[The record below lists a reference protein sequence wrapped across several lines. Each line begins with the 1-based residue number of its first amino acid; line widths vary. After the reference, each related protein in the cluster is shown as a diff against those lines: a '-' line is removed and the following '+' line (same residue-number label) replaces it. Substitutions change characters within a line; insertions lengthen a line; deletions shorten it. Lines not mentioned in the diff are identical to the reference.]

1 MIDEQIRRSELC
13 SVTKQSKKFSDFYQ
27 EYGQAL
33 DNREAALFVGA
44 GLSMPAGFKSWQELL
59 REVAADL
66 QLDIDHE
73 TDLVALAQFHVNE
86 RKVRTKLNQLLV
98 DEYNCVLKPTPNH
111 RLIASLTIDTVWTT
125 NYDQLLEYAF
135 QEAGKRCDVKVTT
148 ENFATTL
155 RGKDVTVYK
164 MHGDVTQPH
173 EAVITKEDY
182 ELYNVHREV
191 FTNALRGD
199 LVSKTFLFLGFSFT
213 DPNIDYILSRIR
225 VLLGNNPRQHYCIM
239 KYPAKTS
246 GDASTQ
252 ATFDYKMRWLEL
264 RISDLRRYGIEA
276 LMIDDYAEITDIL
289 EKLNKQAN
297 RNNIFVSGS
306 TVQDGDDLDQRT
318 LTLAYKIGRE
328 AISRSFNAVSGFGLG
343 VGNAFL
349 FGAMEAAYR
358 DRETYLLDRII
369 FRPFPQ
375 LPRDAP
381 QRKELYS
388 AYRHNILS
396 SACTVIFLGGA
407 KLDEH
412 GEVQIGRGVL
422 EEFEI
427 ATKLGKYPIPVGA
440 TGRAAKVIWEQVVT
454 DPAQYFPNHDAK
466 NYLQVLGDETKSD
479 EEIIAA
485 IFDLI
490 NQIHE

>member
-1 MIDEQIRRSELC
+1 
-13 SVTKQSKKFSDFYQ
+13 VTEQSKKFSNFYK
-27 EYGQAL
+27 EYGKAL

-59 REVAADL
+59 REVAIEL
-66 QLDIDHE
+66 QLDIDRE

-86 RKVRTKLNQLLV
+86 RRVRTKLNQLLV
-98 DEYNCVLKPTPNH
+98 DEYNRDLKSTPNH
-111 RLIASLTIDTVWTT
+111 MLIASLSIDTVWTT
-125 NYDQLLEYAF
+125 NYDQLLEHGF
-135 QEAGKRCDVKVTT
+135 REAGKRCDVKVTT

-164 MHGDVTQPH
+164 MHGDVTRPH
-173 EAVITKEDY
+173 EAVIIKEDY

-191 FTNALRGD
+191 FTTALRGD

-213 DPNIDYILSRIR
+213 DTNIDYILSRIR

-239 KYPAKTS
+239 KYPTKTS

-252 ATFDYKMRWLEL
+252 ATYDYKMRWLEL
-264 RISDLRRYGIEA
+264 RISDLKRYGIEA
-276 LMIDDYAEITDIL
+276 LMINDYSEITDIL
-289 EKLNKQAN
+289 HNLNKRAN

-306 TVQDGDDLDQRT
+306 TVSGGSVLDQRAE
-318 LTLAYKIGRE
+318 TLANKIGRE
-328 AISRSFNAVSGFGLG
+328 AINRNFNVVSGFGLG

-349 FGAMEAAYR
+349 LGAMEVAYR
-358 DRETYLLDRII
+358 DREKYLLDRII
-369 FRPFPQ
+369 LRPFPQ
-375 LPRDAP
+375 LPRDTP

-388 AYRHNILS
+388 AYRHNMLS
-396 SACTVIFLGGA
+396 SAGTIIFLGGA

-412 GEVQIGRGVL
+412 GEVQIGSGVL

-427 ATKLGKYPIPVGA
+427 ATKLGKYPIPIGS
-440 TGRAAKVIWEQVVT
+440 TGRAAKVIWERVVAEPT
-454 DPAQYFPNHDAK
+454 QYFLNRDVK
-466 NYLQVLGDETKSD
+466 KYLQVLGDETKSD

-490 NQIHE
+490 NRIHE

>member
-1 MIDEQIRRSELC
+1 
-13 SVTKQSKKFSDFYQ
+13 VTKQSKKFADFYK
-27 EYGQAL
+27 EYGKAL

-66 QLDIDHE
+66 RLDIDRE

-86 RKVRTKLNQLLV
+86 RRARSKLNQLLV
-98 DEYNCVLKPTPNH
+98 DEYNRDLKPTPNH
-111 RLIASLTIDTVWTT
+111 RFIASLMIETVWTT
-125 NYDQLLEYAF
+125 NYDQLLERAF
-135 QEAGKRCDVKVTT
+135 REAGKRCDVKVTT

-182 ELYNVHREV
+182 ELYNIRREV

-225 VLLGNNPRQHYCIM
+225 ALLGNNPRQHYCIM
-239 KYPAKTS
+239 KYPEQPS
-246 GDASTQ
+246 GDALTQ
-252 ATFDYKMRWLEL
+252 ATYDYKMRWLEL

-276 LMIDDYAEITDIL
+276 LMISHYDEITDIL
-289 EKLNKQAN
+289 RKLNKRAN

-306 TVQDGDDLDQRT
+306 TFQGGGALEERT
-318 LTLAYKIGRE
+318 ETLAYKIGQE
-328 AISRSFNAVSGFGLG
+328 AISRNFNVISGYGLG

-349 FGAMEAAYR
+349 RGAMEAAYR

-369 FRPFPQ
+369 LRPFPQ
-375 LPRDAP
+375 SITDTS

-388 AYRHNILS
+388 AYRHNMLS
-396 SACTVIFLGGA
+396 SVGSVIFLGGA
-407 KLDEH
+407 KLDKK
-412 GEVQIGRGVL
+412 GEVQIGPGTL

-440 TGRAAKVIWEQVVT
+440 TGRAAKVIWEQVAA
-454 DPAQYFPNHDAK
+454 DPTHYFPDHNVK
-466 NYLQVLGDETKSD
+466 NYLQVLGDEEKSD
-479 EEIIAA
+479 EEIITA
-485 IFDLI
+485 IFGLI
-490 NQIHE
+490 SQTHDE